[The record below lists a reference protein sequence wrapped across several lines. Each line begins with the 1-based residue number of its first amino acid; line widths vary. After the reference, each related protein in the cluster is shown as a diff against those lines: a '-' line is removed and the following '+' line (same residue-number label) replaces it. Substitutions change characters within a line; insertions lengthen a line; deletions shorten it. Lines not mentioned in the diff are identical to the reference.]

1 MDLGIRGKAAVVCAS
16 TAGLGLATARALAA
30 EGASVV
36 ITGRR
41 SELAARIASELPGA
55 HALGVDLTMPS
66 AAAEI
71 VTAAI
76 ARLGQIDILV
86 LNGPGPSPAPALEL
100 DATAAEAAVRL
111 LVATQVELVHRVLPG
126 MRERGWGRIVAIGS
140 SGIVAPLPNLAA
152 SNMGRAA
159 LTAYLKT
166 LAGEVAAD
174 GVTVNIVVPGR
185 IATDR
190 VKSLDAAAA
199 GRGGRSIEQVRQ
211 ASESSIPA
219 RRYGRPEEF
228 GTVAAFLS
236 SALASYV
243 TGTIVRCDGGY
254 LPTIL

>member
-1 MDLGIRGKAAVVCAS
+1 MDLGIRGKVALVCAS

-36 ITGRR
+36 IIGRR
-41 SELAARIASELPGA
+41 SELAAQIASELPGA
-55 HALGVDLTMPS
+55 LGMGIDLAVPS
-66 AAAEI
+66 AAEQV
-71 VTAAI
+71 VTATM
-76 ARLGQIDILV
+76 ARFGRIDILV
-86 LNGPGPSPAPALEL
+86 LNGPGPSPALAQEL
-100 DATAAEAAVRL
+100 DAGAVEAAFRL
-111 LVATQVELVHRVLPG
+111 LLATQLELVRRALPG

-166 LAGEVAAD
+166 LAGEVAAY
-174 GVTVNIVVPGR
+174 GITVNVVVPGR
-185 IATDR
+185 ISTDR

-199 GRGGRSIEQVRQ
+199 KRGGQGIDQVRQ

-228 GTVAAFLS
+228 GAVAAFVS
-236 SALASYV
+236 SAPASYV
-243 TGTIVRCDGGY
+243 TGTIIRCDGGY
-254 LPTIL
+254 ISAI

>member
-1 MDLGIRGKAAVVCAS
+1 MDLGIRGKVALVCAS

-36 ITGRR
+36 VTGRR
-41 SELAARIASELPGA
+41 AELAVQIASELPDA
-55 HALGVDLTMPS
+55 HGMGVDLTMPS
-66 AAAEI
+66 AAEEI
-71 VTAAI
+71 VATTM
-76 ARLGQIDILV
+76 ARFGRIDVLV
-86 LNGPGPSPAPALEL
+86 LNGPGPSPSTAQEL
-100 DATAAEAAVRL
+100 DAAAAEAAFRL
-111 LVATQVELVHRVLPG
+111 LLATQVELVRRVLPG

-152 SNMGRAA
+152 SNMGRSA

-174 GVTVNIVVPGR
+174 GITINVVVPGR

-190 VKSLDAAAA
+190 VASLDAAAA
-199 GRGGRSIEQVRQ
+199 DRSGQSITQVRQ

-228 GTVAAFLS
+228 GAVAAFLS
-236 SALASYV
+236 STLASYV
-243 TGTIVRCDGGY
+243 TGTIIRCDGGY
-254 LPTIL
+254 IPTI

>member
-1 MDLGIRGKAAVVCAS
+1 MDLGIRGKVALVCAS

-36 ITGRR
+36 VTGRR
-41 SELAARIASELPGA
+41 AELAVQIASELPDA
-55 HALGVDLTMPS
+55 HGMGVDLTMPS
-66 AAAEI
+66 AAEEI
-71 VTAAI
+71 VTATM
-76 ARLGQIDILV
+76 ARFGRVDVLV
-86 LNGPGPSPAPALEL
+86 LNGPGPSPGTAQEL
-100 DATAAEAAVRL
+100 DTAAAEAAFRL
-111 LVATQVELVHRVLPG
+111 LLATQVELVRRVLPG

-166 LAGEVAAD
+166 LAAEVAAD
-174 GVTVNIVVPGR
+174 GITVNVVVPGR

-190 VKSLDAAAA
+190 VASLDAAAA
-199 GRGGRSIEQVRQ
+199 NRSGQSIDRVRQ

-228 GTVAAFLS
+228 GAVAAFLS
-236 SALASYV
+236 STLSSYV
-243 TGTIVRCDGGY
+243 TGAIIRCDGGY
-254 LPTIL
+254 IPTM